1 MEVDRVGGIN
11 GVVGVDG
18 INGVVGAD
26 GVSGGRMS
34 WWG

>member
-34 WWG
+34 W